1 MFARRPTSKIVT
13 VALIFS
19 FLLCFCILVVASEPL
34 NEDDDLEGLE
44 ELLAVDEEE
53 KKFLDDGNK
62 LSEADLLTKAQK
74 IVLQLTNENAK
85 KVIDGN
91 EFVLLLGYAP
101 WCHRSA
107 ELMPQFAEAATVLKE
122 VGSPILLAKLDAERH
137 TKAASLLGIKGFPT
151 LILYINGSA
160 LPYTGGLTGEEIVI
174 WARKKTG
181 NPVIRLSS
189 TTAAEEALRKY
200 QVLVLGLF
208 KTFEGSSYE
217 EFVKAATA
225 NNEIQ
230 FVVTS
235 NPEVAVVLFPDLKL
249 KDNFIGLVKKEP
261 EQFVPHENTFEEGKI
276 LEFVEYNKFPLV
288 TTLTELNSLRVYS
301 SPVKLQVFVFAEA
314 DDLKDL
320 LVPLQ
325 DVARKFKSKIM
336 FVYVDL
342 KDDNLAKPFL
352 TLFGLDTEDPL
363 VTAFDNAIGSKYL
376 LELAPTPSNLEEFCS
391 KLLQGTLPSYYK
403 SDPIPD
409 TKGIV
414 KAVVGRTFDV
424 LVLNSSENVLLE
436 VYTPWCI
443 TCETTTKQIE
453 KLAKHFKGLATL
465 TFARIDA
472 SSNEHPKLEVN
483 DYPTLLFYPSGD
495 KMNPIKLSNKWD
507 SKELASFIKTKVKA
521 AEDKVLA
528 SDQTVKDE
536 L

>member
-1 MFARRPTSKIVT
+1 MVARRLTSKLLAVT
-13 VALIFS
+13 LLFS
-19 FLLCFCILVVASEPL
+19 LLFCFYISIVASEHF

-44 ELLAVDEEE
+44 ELLALDDEEE
-53 KKFLDDGNK
+53 KLPAGEK
-62 LSEADLLTKAQK
+62 LSEADLLTKAQR

-107 ELMPQFAEAATVLKE
+107 ELMPQFAEAAVVLKE
-122 VGSPILLAKLDAERH
+122 MGSPLLMAKLDAERH

-160 LPYTGGLTGEEIVI
+160 LPYNGGLTGEEIVI

-181 NPVIRLSS
+181 NPVIKVSS
-189 TTAAEEALRKY
+189 TIEAEEALKKY

-208 KTFEGSSYE
+208 KTFEGSSYN

-230 FVVTS
+230 FIVTS
-235 NPEVAVVLFPDLKL
+235 SPEVAGVLFPNLA

-261 EQFVPHENTFEEGKI
+261 EQYAVYDSNFEESKI
-276 LEFVEYNKFPLV
+276 LEFVDYNKFPLV
-288 TTLTELNSLRVYS
+288 TMLTEHNALRVYA
-301 SPVKLQVFVFAEA
+301 SPIKLQVFVFSQAN
-314 DDLKDL
+314 DLKGL

-325 DVARKFKSKIM
+325 DVAKKFKSKIM
-336 FVYVDL
+336 FIYVDL

-352 TLFGLDTEDPL
+352 TLFGLETEDPL

-376 LELAPTPSNLEEFCS
+376 LESDPTPSNLEEFCS
-391 KLLQGTLPSYYK
+391 KLLQGTQPPYYK
-403 SDPIPD
+403 SDLVPD
-409 TKGIV
+409 TEGIV
-414 KAVVGRTFDV
+414 KAVVGKTFDA
-424 LVLNSSENVLLE
+424 LVLNSSQNVLLE

-443 TCETTTKQIE
+443 TCDTTAKQIE
-453 KLAKHFKGLATL
+453 KLAKNFKGLDTL

-472 SSNEHPKLEVN
+472 SSNEHPKLEVS

-495 KMNPIKLSNKWD
+495 KTKPVKLSNKWGFN
-507 SKELASFIKTKVKA
+507 ELASFIRTKVKA
-521 AEDKVLA
+521 SDGVLS
-528 SDQTVKDE
+528 SDQAGKDE